1 MMSKRLTKRL
11 AIFNSFSSSK
21 QEGKDFDQLVNQDG
35 GEKIAP
41 KAACGIKRARRLIR
55 LLNPES
61 FIIVPFGS
69 FQLIKTSRFDII
81 IQSYCRPLFI
91 EWTIEYRS
99 SLSSP
104 CLFNSVIWRSLRRH
118 RHSFI
123 IIPSTFNRKCR
134 HESKGKWKKKLA
146 NHIGRIDTRAWNI
159 DKVKKWIRVRRFW
172 IPTCHPINQPAC
184 IKCHFKFFFLCVDRL
199 TMMTSFIERGK
210 QPMRTIQ

>member
-11 AIFNSFSSSK
+11 AIFSSFSSSK

-134 HESKGKWKKKLA
+134 HESKGKWKKKTGESYRTHRHA
-146 NHIGRIDTRAWNI
+146 C
-159 DKVKKWIRVRRFW
+159 VKHRQSKEMDSSEAVLN
-172 IPTCHPINQPAC
+172 PNLSSHQSASM
-184 IKCHFKFFFLCVDRL
+184 HQ
-199 TMMTSFIERGK
+199 MSF
-210 QPMRTIQ
+210 